1 MLFTALYSRF
11 IKPND
16 TWIATLTAGLLGT
29 VSGVFGTAAAAIP
42 GLVKSGAIVAANA
55 GENAAARSGVTA
67 NLFGA
72 GAGASSQGNGIAN
85 SMMQDAASVYVYIKV
100 PTLPLANINNRIQGE
115 LNNLSN
121 LEDYMWKLL
130 NFTQFAFYSWGHNA
144 LFKTAKNTGYNTDE
158 QYINTPGNLVDILRD
173 GGFASNIEPES
184 LLAATMYDNSMLKF
198 MWGSAIGYLWS
209 TSRVVIYRISDVT
222 EWIEDDDDYT
232 PPDGPCPLEPWET
245 DYQVAVCDEDT
256 GSMYILQALGSNLKG
271 TDRLSQYGLSVL
283 DMARYANLTQSTYG
297 FTKWL
302 TDASAKKIQT
312 NIIEAP
318 VNATP
323 PFVGIPVC
331 DLDALKPL
339 WMAERARDQWY
350 DDNKDMKVF
359 T

>member
-1 MLFTALYSRF
+1 M
-11 IKPND
+11 
-16 TWIATLTAGLLGT
+16 
-29 VSGVFGTAAAAIP
+29 SGVFGAAAAAIP
-42 GLVKSGAIVAANA
+42 GLVKSGAIVAANS

-100 PTLPLANINNRIQGE
+100 PTVPRANINNRIQGE
-115 LNNLSN
+115 LRDLSN
-121 LEDYMWKLL
+121 LEDYMSTLL

-144 LFKTAKNTGYNTDE
+144 LFKTAKNTGYNSDE
-158 QYINTPGNLVDILRD
+158 KYITTPGNLVDILRD
-173 GGFASNIEPES
+173 GGFADHTEPES
-184 LLAATMYDNSMLKF
+184 LSKATIYDNSMLKF

-209 TSRVVIYRISDVT
+209 TSNVVIYRISNVT
-222 EWIEDDDDYT
+222 EWIEEDDDYT
-232 PPDGPCPLEPWET
+232 PPDGPCPLEPWEN
-245 DYQVAVCDEDT
+245 DHQVAVCDEDT
-256 GSMYILQALGSNLKG
+256 GSMYILQAFSSSKLKG
-271 TDRLSQYGLSVL
+271 ADSLSRYGLSVL

-350 DDNKDMKVF
+350 DDNKDMRVF
-359 T
+359 I